1 MGMFL
6 ALIAVAVAISGTLAF
21 ALFWAMALVHL
32 RDRHP
37 AVLQGFGAIPFI
49 APGALNWLL
58 LGRYRALLDRALNG
72 LATPARL
79 ALWCTLG
86 ALAMAAVL
94 WLIYR

>member
-6 ALIAVAVAISGTLAF
+6 ALTALAVAISGVLAF

-37 AVLQGFGAIPFI
+37 AILASLGSVAFL
-49 APGALNWLL
+49 APGALGWLL
-58 LGRYRALLDRALNG
+58 LGRYRALSDRALDG
-72 LATPARL
+72 LATPARI
-79 ALWCTLG
+79 ALWCTLA
-86 ALAMAAVL
+86 ALATSGLL